1 MDERNVGG
9 RQHKLIFQ
17 NRGTGNIT
25 GICDVVSFDEN
36 TIVLDTDMG
45 LLTIKGKDL
54 HVSRLTLEKGEV
66 DIEGTIDSCVY
77 SSNEALR
84 KSGESLF
91 TRLFK

>member
-1 MDERNVGG
+1 MEERSVGG

-36 TIVLDTDMG
+36 AIVLDTDMG

-54 HVSRLTLEKGEV
+54 HVSRLTVEKGELEVEGQV
-66 DIEGTIDSCVY
+66 DSLAY
-77 SSNEALR
+77 SSNEAYR
-84 KSGESLF
+84 KTGQSILA
-91 TRLFK
+91 RLFG

>member
-1 MDERNVGG
+1 MHGRKTERPSAQAGVPEPVCGS
-9 RQHKLIFQ
+9 
-17 NRGTGNIT
+17 IT
-25 GICDVVSFDEN
+25 GIADVVSFDEN

-45 LLTIKGKDL
+45 LLTIKGKEL

-66 DIEGTIDSCVY
+66 DVDGTIDSMTY

-91 TRLFK
+91 SRLFK

>member
-25 GICDVVSFDEN
+25 GICD
-36 TIVLDTDMG
+36 
-45 LLTIKGKDL
+45 
-54 HVSRLTLEKGEV
+54 
-66 DIEGTIDSCVY
+66 SCVY